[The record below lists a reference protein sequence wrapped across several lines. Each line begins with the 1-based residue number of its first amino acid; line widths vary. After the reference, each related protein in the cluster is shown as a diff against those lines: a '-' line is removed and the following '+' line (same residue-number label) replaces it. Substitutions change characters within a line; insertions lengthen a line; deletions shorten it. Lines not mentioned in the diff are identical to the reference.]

1 MPASTKVRHSA
12 VRTPPVAVEAEHYR
26 RLSALVAAAT
36 ATHPRVAD
44 FLAGELERA
53 SVVARLPRNVVGLGS
68 LVRFRDEC
76 TGRTQQVELVYPQ
89 DADIERKRISV
100 LTPIGAALL
109 GVAAGRAITFHTPA
123 GEQRELTVL
132 SVAQTEVEAEA

>member
-1 MPASTKVRHSA
+1 MPASARVRRQA
-12 VRTPPVAVEAEHYR
+12 VRTPPVSIEAEHYR
-26 RLSALVAAAT
+26 RLSALAAAAS
-36 ATHPRVAD
+36 ATHPEVSE

-53 SVVARLPRNVVGLGS
+53 SVVERLPRNVVGLGS

-76 TGRTQQVELVYPQ
+76 TGRTQEVVLVYPQ
-89 DADIERKRISV
+89 DADIEKKRVSV

-109 GVAAGRAITFHTPA
+109 GVAAGRAITFHTHT

-132 SVAQTEVEAEA
+132 NVARAEAEA